1 MFKKFLLNFF
11 LFIFVIFV
19 FPFAAQAADYQTDYK
34 VEYNLFES
42 EGRLNSLVNFD
53 IKITNLRSDVYV
65 SRFSLT
71 FPKTFLISNLKV
83 FDDQGEIIPKVNI
96 DDFSTKINVEFNN
109 PNIGKNSVNNLF
121 LRFNQVNLFKIN
133 GNIWEVALPVID
145 NKDNESYQVIVN
157 LPLNTNKKI
166 SISKPKPSLINN
178 NQIIWNNPKT
188 RMIYAVFGDQQI
200 YETQLYYHLKN
211 PEVFPV
217 STEIALPPDTLY
229 QKIFLESLE
238 PLPSSV
244 YQDEDGNFL
253 AKYILKPKEEKTILF
268 KGKIVVYVKPQEELL
283 FLVRKN
289 SNNQKKYLLNQ
300 EKYWQIKSLDKIDNL
315 RSPEDIYYFVTN
327 YLQYDYKKVNSN
339 NKRLGAQAALM
350 NPENAVCLEFTDL
363 FVAAAREKGIMAR
376 EIEGYGFSYDSQ
388 LQPLSLITDVLHSWP
403 EYYDDQLG
411 LWRQVD
417 PTWENT
423 SGIDY
428 FSSFDLNHITFVIHG
443 KRSDYPVS
451 AGNYKMRNSRDVLV
465 KAVSQSPQLIKK
477 IVIDNFSFSKK
488 IFDNKVYDGKLIIQN
503 KSNVYLYAL
512 PIKITGK
519 NIVIKDEKI
528 IVDSLAPFEKKQL
541 NFQYQSQIKNRF
553 TQGKILIFVDG
564 NKVLEE
570 NLQIY
575 PALLQKVILMILA
588 IGVVAVLVFILKR
601 KNNDRLKN
609 N

>member
-1 MFKKFLLNFF
+1 MFKKFFLNFF
-11 LFIFVIFV
+11 IVIFFIFV
-19 FPFAAQAADYQTDYK
+19 FPFSAQAADYQADYK

-42 EGRLNSLVNFD
+42 EGKLNSLVNFD
-53 IKITNLRSDVYV
+53 IKIKNLRSDVYV
-65 SRFSLT
+65 SRFFLT

-83 FDDQGEIIPKVNI
+83 FDDQGEVIPKVNI
-96 DDFSTKINVEFNN
+96 DDFSTKINIEFNN

-133 GNIWEVALPVID
+133 GNVWEVALPVID

-188 RMIYAVFGDQQI
+188 RMIYAIFGDQQI

-217 STEIALPPDTLY
+217 LTEIALPPDTLY
-229 QKIFLESLE
+229 QKIFVDSLE
-238 PLPSSV
+238 PSPSSA

-268 KGKIVVYVKPQEELL
+268 KGKIVVYVKPREELL

-289 SNNQKKYLLNQ
+289 INNQKKYLLSQ
-300 EKYWQIKSLDKIDNL
+300 QKYWQIKSLDKIDSL
-315 RSPEDIYYFVTN
+315 KTPEDIYYFVTN

-339 NKRLGAQAALM
+339 NKRLGAEVALM

-363 FVAAAREKGIMAR
+363 FVAIAREKGIMAR

-388 LQPLSLITDVLHSWP
+388 LQPLSLVTDVLHSWP
-403 EYYDDQLG
+403 EYYDDKLG
-411 LWRQVD
+411 LWRPVD

-428 FSSFDLNHITFVIHG
+428 FSLFDLNHITFVIHG

-451 AGNYKMRNSRDVLV
+451 AGNYKLGNSRDVLV
-465 KAVSQSPQLIKK
+465 KAINQPPQTIKK
-477 IVIDNFSFSKK
+477 TAIENFSYTTK
-488 IFDNKVYDGKLIIQN
+488 IFDNRIYDGKLVIQN
-503 KSNVYLYAL
+503 KSNVYLYGL
-512 PIKITGK
+512 SIKITGK
-519 NIVIKDEKI
+519 NVVVKNEKI
-528 IVDSLAPFEKKQL
+528 TFDSLAPFEKKQL
-541 NFQYQSQIKNRF
+541 NFQYQSQIKNKF
-553 TQGKILIFVDG
+553 TQGKIFVFVEDK
-564 NKVLEE
+564 KVDEKIV
-570 NLQIY
+570 QIY
-575 PALLQKVILMILA
+575 PEQLRKVIFVIFGAGVLIAGLIL
-588 IGVVAVLVFILKR
+588 VLK
-601 KNNDRLKN
+601 KNKK
-609 N
+609 